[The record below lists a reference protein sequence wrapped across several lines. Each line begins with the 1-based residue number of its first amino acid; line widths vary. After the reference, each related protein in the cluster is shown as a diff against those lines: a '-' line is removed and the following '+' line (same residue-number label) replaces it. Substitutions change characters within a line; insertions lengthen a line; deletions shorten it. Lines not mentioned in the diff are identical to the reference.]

1 MREKQMNDPVA
12 ISKKQLDMIQQ
23 FEADY
28 NAIDHFLRKALC
40 IDKMTSVRY
49 LLDEYTRKHPG
60 WRDAEGLRTLAEVR
74 NAIVHGKTEPYRYV
88 AIPTPAIV
96 QEMKRCRGRLMEP
109 LRAIPTFQCRVAKL
123 STKDNLTSVM
133 KMIKAHDFS
142 QFPVYQEH
150 CFAGLLTENGITRW
164 LATHVVKKLS
174 LVELDDV
181 SVEEVLEN
189 EEKRINYRFASRDMP
204 VDDIKGLF
212 STMEMI
218 EAVLITASGKESER
232 LLGIATRWDIIHL
245 K

>member
-1 MREKQMNDPVA
+1 
-12 ISKKQLDMIQQ
+12 
-23 FEADY
+23 
-28 NAIDHFLRKALC
+28 
-40 IDKMTSVRY
+40 
-49 LLDEYTRKHPG
+49 
-60 WRDAEGLRTLAEVR
+60 
-74 NAIVHGKTEPYRYV
+74 
-88 AIPTPAIV
+88 
-96 QEMKRCRGRLMEP
+96 
-109 LRAIPTFQCRVAKL
+109 
-123 STKDNLTSVM
+123 M